1 MPTFATPTPISATI
15 ELAAGDVR
23 IVASDRTDTVVEVRP
38 RDESDDHDVR
48 AAGLT
53 RVEFADGKLTVKAP
67 KPLQMYFAGRSG
79 TVHVTVSVPSGSD
92 LRGSTLD
99 GELRCEGSLGACTF
113 RTYDGD
119 ITLHDAQTV
128 RLTTTN
134 GRITADRVA
143 GDVHITG
150 SGDIELTEV
159 GGSAW
164 VRNLNGP
171 SWIGDAAGP
180 VRVHS
185 AHGDILIDRAGPGVV
200 ARTAHGS
207 VRLGDV
213 AQGSAVLQTASGEIE
228 VGVRKGT
235 AAWLDVKS
243 LSGQVRN
250 GLEES
255 GGPGTTERTV
265 QIRARTLDGDIVI
278 RRSGSFT
285 AD

>member
-1 MPTFATPTPISATI
+1 MPTFATPDAISATI

-23 IVASDRTDTVVEVRP
+23 LVASDRADTVVEVRP

-79 TVHVTVSVPSGSD
+79 TVNVTVSLPSGSD
-92 LRGSTLD
+92 LKGSTLD
-99 GELRCEGSLGACTF
+99 GELRCEGRLGACTF

-128 RLTTTN
+128 RLTTTH
-134 GRITADRVA
+134 GRITADRVV

-159 GGSAW
+159 GGAAW
-164 VRNLNGP
+164 VRNLDGP
-171 SWIGDAAGP
+171 SWIGEVAGQ

-185 AHGDILIDRAGPGVV
+185 AHGDINIDRAGPGVV

-207 VRLGDV
+207 VRLGQV
-213 AQGSAVLQTASGEIE
+213 SQGSAVLQTASGEIE
-228 VGVRKGT
+228 VGVREGT

-250 GLEES
+250 GLEAT
-255 GGPGTTERTV
+255 GAPLDLDQTV

-278 RRSGSFT
+278 RRAT
-285 AD
+285 T